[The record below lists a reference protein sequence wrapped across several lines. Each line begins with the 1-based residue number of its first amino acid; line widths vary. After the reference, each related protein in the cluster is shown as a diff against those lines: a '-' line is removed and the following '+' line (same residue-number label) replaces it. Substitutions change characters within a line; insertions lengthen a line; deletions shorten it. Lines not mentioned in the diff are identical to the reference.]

1 MAVPSLDALIKAGF
15 DVVAVLTRPD
25 APVGRK
31 RVLTP
36 SPVAARAME
45 LGIEVIRAAKVD
57 ADTTA
62 GIAEFAPD
70 VAAIV
75 AYGGIVPK
83 AALGVPRHGWS
94 ICTSP
99 CFRHGAVLPPVQRS
113 IIAGD
118 DVTGGAVTFQLE
130 EGLDTGPVFGTL
142 TETVRPEDTAGDLL
156 ERLSISGAVLLSQT
170 LSAIDAGQAAPQ
182 PQNGG
187 EISLAPKLT
196 LDDGRLD
203 WQQPALVL
211 NRRARG
217 VTPEP
222 GAWTTLEGQRVKL
235 EPVALRPEV
244 KDLPPGSIRVE
255 GKSVLVGTGSHAV
268 ELGRIQPAG
277 KKMMSSADWA
287 AAWQHPREWYSN
299 ERVRPPRP
307 PQQQREPGRQRGRE
321 TETRR
326 ATVEPVGRASATP
339 RAASETGDRR
349 GASPIT
355 LRRSAPAA
363 QIQPDWWLLKCSAR
377 LLPKMPTQ
385 ILCFRRASGNTAST
399 VGMPDLPLN

>member
-1 MAVPSLDALIKAGF
+1 MRILFAGTPAVAVPSLDALVKAGF
-15 DVVAVLTRPD
+15 EIVAVLTRPD

-31 RVLTP
+31 RILTP
-36 SPVAARAME
+36 SPVAVRAME

-57 ADTTA
+57 AETTSR
-62 GIAEFAPD
+62 IAEFRPD

-83 AALGVPRHGWS
+83 AALGVPTHGWVNLHFS
-94 ICTSP
+94 LLP
-99 CFRHGAVLPPVQRS
+99 AWRGAAPVQRS

-118 DVTGGAVTFQLE
+118 DVTGAATFQLE

-182 PQNGG
+182 PQHG
-187 EISLAPKLT
+187 EVSLAPKLT

-203 WQQPALVL
+203 WQQPALAV

-222 GAWTTLEGQRVKL
+222 GAWTTLEGQRIKL
-235 EPVALRPEV
+235 EPVKLRPEI
-244 KDLPPGSIRVE
+244 KDLAPGNIRVD

-268 ELGRIQPAG
+268 ELGRVQPAG

-287 AAWQHPREWYSN
+287 RGLATP
-299 ERVRPPRP
+299 ERVVF
-307 PQQQREPGRQRGRE
+307 E
-321 TETRR
+321 
-326 ATVEPVGRASATP
+326 
-339 RAASETGDRR
+339 
-349 GASPIT
+349 
-355 LRRSAPAA
+355 
-363 QIQPDWWLLKCSAR
+363 
-377 LLPKMPTQ
+377 
-385 ILCFRRASGNTAST
+385 
-399 VGMPDLPLN
+399 